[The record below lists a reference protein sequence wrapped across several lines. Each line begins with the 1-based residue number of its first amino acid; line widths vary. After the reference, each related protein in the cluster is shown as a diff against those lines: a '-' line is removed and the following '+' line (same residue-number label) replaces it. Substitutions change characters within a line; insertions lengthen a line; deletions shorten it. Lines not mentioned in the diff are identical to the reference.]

1 MNYFTILTTG
11 IIIFVICLVLH
22 IVIWRWWHPKRRV
35 IALFLLFIILPLL
48 FIIGYVGLERLV
60 VVPSV
65 LSFTMAGWLSV
76 YLFHFALA
84 SAYIL
89 SYPAIEAVSPSLAIV
104 LMLGAS
110 NSQGIAHKDLLPLF
124 DDETVLEPRIKDLME
139 AGLVTASDNYF
150 TVTPRGMTL
159 VQCFI
164 LLRRVLGL
172 PIGKG

>member
-89 SYPAIEAVSPSLAIV
+89 SYPAIEAVSPSLAIS
-104 LMLGAS
+104 LMVGDS
-110 NSQGIAHKDLLPLF
+110 NLHGVVHEDLLHVF
-124 DDETVLEPRIKDLME
+124 DDEIVLEPRIQDLIE
-139 AGLVTASDNYF
+139 AGLIIESNGYF
-150 TVTPRGMTL
+150 MGTHRGAKF
-159 VQCFI
+159 VRCFM
-164 LLRRVLGL
+164 LLRRLLGL